1 MSGATEQHTMEHLQ
15 PFGVVTHINTGGP
28 DEGRVGYPKLR
39 RASSK
44 ELTGVCLRRYRETP
58 LEKAMAPHS
67 SVLAWKIPWR
77 EEPRRLQS
85 MGLLRV
91 GHD

>member
-1 MSGATEQHTMEHLQ
+1 MLPVHYRSARGDLHDT
-15 PFGVVTHINTGGP
+15 VVLGP
-28 DEGRVGYPKLR
+28 KM
-39 RASSK
+39 ASSFFFF
-44 ELTGVCLRRYRETP
+44 LTVFLYWSIAD

-67 SVLAWKIPWR
+67 SILAWKIPWM